1 MTNTSPITDIH
12 AAEKAAKNKI
22 EKAKEANAKKISQ
35 TRDDEAAK
43 LVELEEKL
51 RAAGKERLT
60 EAKTKAAKAADEKLK
75 KGKAD
80 DESMI
85 NVARGKLDDAVK
97 EGVKAFTTHVGV

>member
-35 TRDDEAAK
+35 TRDDEAEKLAK
-43 LVELEEKL
+43 LEEEL

-60 EAKTKAAKAADEKLK
+60 EAKTQAAKAADEKLK
-75 KGKAD
+75 KGKAN

-85 NVARGKLDDAVK
+85 KVARGKLDDAVK
-97 EGVKAFTTHVGV
+97 EGVEAFKTHVGV